1 MKKIVSLFLL
11 VTLLVSLVP
20 TGVSAYNENIDSEWI
35 ANEFQS
41 VFSEKIGRRH
51 PHEGYYYTNSG
62 EKIYLEFAYNPRCSE
77 CIENLCHE
85 YDAHSCLSE
94 YRERDDYVHFSCF
107 CGKTIKVAYTK
118 LEKFFDDRRQDTEE
132 ICRDINYDLADA
144 SVYDDT
150 LDSVIY
156 DENEESTL
164 TGNFDL
170 PKTLSEGT
178 VYKIVGEVNSNYL
191 VDLIDVYV
199 SDYTGTIV
207 QQSQIHPNSFNVV
220 ISESSKI
227 NDDLNFSKLKSGT
240 YTLYIDLSDVSGATG
255 NASAV
260 FEIIKNEVIVESI
273 SALEIS
279 LSRAPVTI
287 AENYFGLRGSVTSN
301 YIISDV
307 WGYVVDAYGNTILSS
322 YDSPNSTYMDIRTAN
337 LNNHLN
343 FGKLNNN
350 ANYTLVVVAK
360 DVSGKEVYLEQEFSV
375 KRPTYNSASNNG
387 DSNVERLIVNY
398 LDFSPAF
405 YEIVKDEAPLR
416 KTPYNDGVIL
426 AKIKKGTVLR
436 LTGKCYNESG
446 NIWYVMEVDGEKGY
460 IYAGNIEKYIAS
472 DGRTKWQIFLDDT
485 SNILT
490 SFSIVPYVD
499 TVADAAATIV
509 DLLRGDLASAGL
521 SAMGIIPVLGEGADA
536 KKTANLIDNA
546 ADVVKTAGNLS
557 KREQLLKLVT
567 NPKLKN
573 TVNDLYRPGA
583 VIGDGGTADSIRH
596 YLKTG
601 ELVSGSTHIQKGEE
615 RVRNLKN
622 ILETQDLNT
631 TDRKIAYELLQD
643 LIAALE
649 EN

>member
-1 MKKIVSLFLL
+1 MKKIVSLILM
-11 VTLLVSLVP
+11 VTLFVSLIP
-20 TGVSAYNENIDSEWI
+20 TGVSAYNEDFDAEWI
-35 ANEFQS
+35 ADEFQS
-41 VFSEKIGRRH
+41 VFSEKISRRH

-62 EKIYLEFAYNPRCSE
+62 EKVYLEFAYNPRCSE
-77 CIENLCHE
+77 CVENLCYE
-85 YDAHSCLSE
+85 YDAHSCLSG
-94 YRERDDYVHFSCF
+94 YHERDDYVRFSCF

-118 LEKFFDDRRQDTEE
+118 LEKFFNDRREDTEE
-132 ICRDINYDLADA
+132 ICRDINYDLADTKKHD
-144 SVYDDT
+144 SGMDNIVY
-150 LDSVIY
+150 
-156 DENEESTL
+156 NEESTL

-170 PKTLSEGT
+170 PKTLLEGS
-178 VYKIVGEVNSNYL
+178 VYQIAGEVNSNYL
-191 VDLIDVYV
+191 VELIDVYV
-199 SDYTGTIV
+199 ADYSGAII

-227 NDDLNFSKLKSGT
+227 NEDLCFDELKSGT
-240 YTLYIDLSDVSGATG
+240 YTLYIELFDISGATG

-260 FEIIKNEVIVESI
+260 FEIIKNDVIVEATST
-273 SALEIS
+273 LEIS
-279 LSRAPVTI
+279 LTRAPLTI

-301 YIISDV
+301 YNISDV
-307 WGYVVDAYGNTILSS
+307 WGYVVDEYGNTVLSS
-322 YDSPNSTYMDIRTAN
+322 YDSPNSTYMDVRTAN

-343 FGKLNNN
+343 FGNLNNN
-350 ANYTLVVVAK
+350 ANYTLMVVAK
-360 DVSGKEVYLEQEFSV
+360 DISGNEVYLEQEFLV
-375 KRPTYNSASNNG
+375 KRPTYNSVSNNS
-387 DSNVERLIVNY
+387 DSNVERLIVNF

-436 LTGKCYNESG
+436 LNGKCYNDSG

-485 SNILT
+485 SAILT
-490 SFSIVPYVD
+490 SFSVVPYVD

-521 SAMGIIPVLGEGADA
+521 SAMGIIPILGEGADA

-567 NPKLKN
+567 NPKLRN

-601 ELVSGSTHIQKGEE
+601 ELVGGSTHIQKGEE

-631 TDRKIAYELLQD
+631 TDRKIAYELMQD

-649 EN
+649 GN

>member
-1 MKKIVSLFLL
+1 MKKIVSLFLM
-11 VTLLVSLVP
+11 VTLLVSLIP
-20 TGVSAYNENIDSEWI
+20 TGASAYNEDFDAEWI
-35 ANEFQS
+35 ADEFQS
-41 VFSEKIGRRH
+41 IFSGKISRNH

-62 EKIYLEFAYNPRCSE
+62 EEVYLEFAYNPRCSE
-77 CIENLCHE
+77 CVENLCYE

-94 YRERDDYVHFSCF
+94 YHERDDYVRFSCF

-118 LEKFFDDRRQDTEE
+118 LEKFFNDRREDTEE
-132 ICRDINYDLADA
+132 ICRDINYDLADTKKHD
-144 SVYDDT
+144 SGMDNIVY
-150 LDSVIY
+150 
-156 DENEESTL
+156 NKESTL

-170 PKTLSEGT
+170 PKTLLEGS
-178 VYKIVGEVNSNYL
+178 VYQIVGEVNSNYL

-199 SDYTGTIV
+199 ADYSGTIV

-227 NDDLNFSKLKSGT
+227 NDDLSFDELKSGT

-255 NASAV
+255 SASAV
-260 FEIIKNEVIVESI
+260 FEIIKNEVIVEATST
-273 SALEIS
+273 LEIS

-301 YIISDV
+301 YNISDV
-307 WGYVVDAYGNTILSS
+307 WGYVVDVYGNTVLSS
-322 YDSPNSTYMDIRTAN
+322 YDSPNSTYMDIQTAN

-343 FGKLNNN
+343 FGRLNNN
-350 ANYTLVVVAK
+350 ADYTLLVVAK
-360 DVSGKEVYLEQEFSV
+360 DVSGNEVYLEQKFSV
-375 KRPTYNSASNNG
+375 KRPTYTSDSNNS

-405 YEIVKDEAPLR
+405 FEIVKDEAPLR
-416 KTPYNDGVIL
+416 KTPYKDGVIL

-436 LTGKCYNESG
+436 LTGKCYNDSG

-485 SNILT
+485 SDILT
-490 SFSIVPYVD
+490 SFSVVPYVD
-499 TVADAAATIV
+499 TVVDAAATIV
-509 DLLRGDLASAGL
+509 DLLRGDLASASL
-521 SAMGIIPVLGEGADA
+521 SAMGIIPVIGEGADA

-567 NPKLKN
+567 NPKLRN

-601 ELVSGSTHIQKGEE
+601 ELVGGSTHIHKGEE

-649 EN
+649 GN